1 MWVSIAYRP
10 QTSNYTRCQRVSCTL
25 TFIMLSL
32 IANAMFFR
40 AEGKDGDIEYGAGIQ
55 IGPFRFSLKQV
66 FTVYTSFISALIVTP
81 PTILLIYLFKLSKPK
96 PVDPKTTLFKP
107 GERSTKIRVP
117 MVHDWLEKQH
127 QRSVQLEKC
136 LVQKGYP
143 STQGLKL
150 PYQCTYLAWF
160 LVFLIWFLCAFFIML
175 YSMEWG
181 KKKSEEW
188 LTSFFLSCFESIF
201 CLDPVKV
208 LLMTLVFTIVFRSNS
223 DSKAIIDRSTIIK
236 KYSKSLRGRSGGMRL
251 AAPPLA
257 KGHLKKAKRLRQKE
271 LQMNRA
277 IRDTIL
283 NLLMCWIIFSIAYS
297 NRDGRSYLIYKET
310 MDAFI
315 APPNKNYP
323 PPHQTEHE
331 LPKFTEIKKQHDYF
345 EWLNKTVLPRMFP
358 EVDINNETLH
368 WRLQQFIEGGTKY
381 RVGPPR
387 LRQLRIKSDRC
398 KNEYMDE
405 TKCYK
410 NYNEPDE
417 ETGAFCIGWKA
428 GPCDDKESVYN
439 FSSAAWNFTSAFDI
453 WGITIDGGYNI
464 YGGGGY
470 IAKLDVNMLVS
481 QKIVNE
487 LYLNSWIDRHTRAVA
502 LEFTLYCLQ
511 ENIFTYNMFLV
522 EFPETGGAFVYYGI
536 HPMNVYQHVGPMGLY
551 TLACE
556 LIYIVYL
563 VGFTVMLIVMIVQQK
578 KAFFSDTWQ
587 VYDLVFVILGYVAIA
602 MYLVRHVMTSQTM
615 SVFKEDKKA
624 FINFYHIALWN
635 EMLVLLLGILCFM
648 ATLRLLNV
656 LGYNK
661 RIGTVVRV
669 FKKAGSQLIWFSL
682 FFTACFTIYCILGW
696 LLFGAHLEY
705 YKDIYTSLRTMFL
718 SMIGKNR
725 FTEMDNTCPYM
736 AKIYFLLFIGFVVY
750 LVLTMFL
757 ALLSKAIDDVH
768 DEAKKDTGD
777 EMVDF
782 VLNKLKRL
790 ILVGKSVKHLVKD
803 DESKHPAPRSNNA
816 RIVYTYRGALEEI
829 RNALQCALISDPRGK

>member
-1 MWVSIAYRP
+1 
-10 QTSNYTRCQRVSCTL
+10 
-25 TFIMLSL
+25 
-32 IANAMFFR
+32 
-40 AEGKDGDIEYGAGIQ
+40 
-55 IGPFRFSLKQV
+55 
-66 FTVYTSFISALIVTP
+66 
-81 PTILLIYLFKLSKPK
+81 
-96 PVDPKTTLFKP
+96 
-107 GERSTKIRVP
+107 
-117 MVHDWLEKQH
+117 
-127 QRSVQLEKC
+127 
-136 LVQKGYP
+136 
-143 STQGLKL
+143 
-150 PYQCTYLAWF
+150 
-160 LVFLIWFLCAFFIML
+160 
-175 YSMEWG
+175 
-181 KKKSEEW
+181 
-188 LTSFFLSCFESIF
+188 
-201 CLDPVKV
+201 
-208 LLMTLVFTIVFRSNS
+208 
-223 DSKAIIDRSTIIK
+223 
-236 KYSKSLRGRSGGMRL
+236 
-251 AAPPLA
+251 
-257 KGHLKKAKRLRQKE
+257 
-271 LQMNRA
+271 
-277 IRDTIL
+277 
-283 NLLMCWIIFSIAYS
+283 
-297 NRDGRSYLIYKET
+297 
-310 MDAFI
+310 
-315 APPNKNYP
+315 
-323 PPHQTEHE
+323 
-331 LPKFTEIKKQHDYF
+331 
-345 EWLNKTVLPRMFP
+345 
-358 EVDINNETLH
+358 
-368 WRLQQFIEGGTKY
+368 
-381 RVGPPR
+381 
-387 LRQLRIKSDRC
+387 
-398 KNEYMDE
+398 MDE

-428 GPCDDKESVYN
+428 GPCDDKESIYD

-453 WGITIDGGYNI
+453 WGIPIAVRYNL

-511 ENIFTYNMFLV
+511 ANIFTYNMFLV

-563 VGFTVMLIVMIVQQK
+563 VGFTVMIIVMIVQQK
-578 KAFFSDTWQ
+578 KAFFSDAWQ

-648 ATLRLLNV
+648 ATFRLLNV

-669 FKKAGSQLIWFSL
+669 FRKAASQLIWFGL

-705 YKDIYTSLRTMFL
+705 YKDIYSSLQTMFL

-725 FTEMDNTCPYM
+725 FTEMDNTSPYM
-736 AKIYFLLFIGFVVY
+736 AKIYFLIFIGVVVY

-757 ALLSKAIDDVH
+757 ALLSEAIDDVH

-782 VLNKLKRL
+782 VLKKLKRL
-790 ILVGKSVKHLVKD
+790 IFNLVGRSVKRLG
-803 DESKHPAPRSNNA
+803 
-816 RIVYTYRGALEEI
+816 T
-829 RNALQCALISDPRGK
+829 LQSINIFFPFPV

>member
-1 MWVSIAYRP
+1 
-10 QTSNYTRCQRVSCTL
+10 
-25 TFIMLSL
+25 
-32 IANAMFFR
+32 
-40 AEGKDGDIEYGAGIQ
+40 
-55 IGPFRFSLKQV
+55 
-66 FTVYTSFISALIVTP
+66 
-81 PTILLIYLFKLSKPK
+81 
-96 PVDPKTTLFKP
+96 
-107 GERSTKIRVP
+107 
-117 MVHDWLEKQH
+117 
-127 QRSVQLEKC
+127 
-136 LVQKGYP
+136 
-143 STQGLKL
+143 
-150 PYQCTYLAWF
+150 
-160 LVFLIWFLCAFFIML
+160 
-175 YSMEWG
+175 
-181 KKKSEEW
+181 
-188 LTSFFLSCFESIF
+188 
-201 CLDPVKV
+201 
-208 LLMTLVFTIVFRSNS
+208 
-223 DSKAIIDRSTIIK
+223 
-236 KYSKSLRGRSGGMRL
+236 
-251 AAPPLA
+251 
-257 KGHLKKAKRLRQKE
+257 
-271 LQMNRA
+271 
-277 IRDTIL
+277 
-283 NLLMCWIIFSIAYS
+283 
-297 NRDGRSYLIYKET
+297 
-310 MDAFI
+310 
-315 APPNKNYP
+315 
-323 PPHQTEHE
+323 
-331 LPKFTEIKKQHDYF
+331 
-345 EWLNKTVLPRMFP
+345 
-358 EVDINNETLH
+358 
-368 WRLQQFIEGGTKY
+368 
-381 RVGPPR
+381 
-387 LRQLRIKSDRC
+387 
-398 KNEYMDE
+398 
-405 TKCYK
+405 
-410 NYNEPDE
+410 
-417 ETGAFCIGWKA
+417 
-428 GPCDDKESVYN
+428 
-439 FSSAAWNFTSAFDI
+439 
-453 WGITIDGGYNI
+453 
-464 YGGGGY
+464 
-470 IAKLDVNMLVS
+470 MLVS

-790 ILVGKSVKHLVKD
+790 ILVGKSVKHLGTLQSLICSVPCMMD
-803 DESKHPAPRSNNA
+803 LPFLVNV
-816 RIVYTYRGALEEI
+816 IV
-829 RNALQCALISDPRGK
+829 